1 MLPPGRNG
9 DNRVRILL
17 IEDTADLA
25 DTIAAGLAARGIAC
39 DQAATIR
46 QACAH
51 LDVQA
56 YDAVVLDINLP
67 DGSGTDLLRDM
78 RRRGRKV
85 PVLMLTAQFSV
96 DDKLSAFSLGAD
108 DYLVKPFD
116 QRELEAR
123 LHVMVRRPAA
133 DPGGA
138 IRLGRI
144 SYDPIGGRV
153 RKDGECVDLTRRE
166 LALLDLMLR
175 HRGQVLSK
183 DRLLEGL
190 YSFDDAVVGLNAI
203 ELYVARLRKKI
214 AGGGV
219 VIRTLRG
226 QGYVLEA
233 DG

>member
-1 MLPPGRNG
+1 M
-9 DNRVRILL
+9 RILL
-17 IEDTADLA
+17 IEDTVDLA
-25 DTIAAGLAARGIAC
+25 ETIAAGLTARGMAC
-39 DQAATIR
+39 DHAATIL
-46 QACAH
+46 QARAH
-51 LDVQA
+51 LDVQD

-78 RRRGRKV
+78 RRCGQRM

-96 DDKLSAFSLGAD
+96 NDKLSAFSLGAD
-108 DYLVKPFD
+108 DYMVKPFD

-123 LHVMVRRPAA
+123 LHVMVRRATPDPAGEIQL
-133 DPGGA
+133 GG
-138 IRLGRI
+138 IC
-144 SYDPIGGRV
+144 YDPIARRV
-153 RKDGECVDLTRRE
+153 SKNGDSVDLTRRE

-175 HRGQVLSK
+175 HRDQVLSK
-183 DRLLEGL
+183 NRLLEGL

-203 ELYVARLRKKI
+203 ELYIARLRKKI

-219 VIRTLRG
+219 AIRTLRG